1 MAGLAQQRVESANVA
16 GHQCMGPFNYV
27 GVFSVFQMILQIDMR
42 VFLWR
47 KKLDK
52 IVAQCASNIVPK
64 KL

>member
-1 MAGLAQQRVESANVA
+1 
-16 GHQCMGPFNYV
+16 MGPFNYV